1 MEDFI
6 DKQASSGNGQPST
19 FDQYFMKDEYV
30 EMYQTKDE
38 MFEDK
43 TPQWGPFAEALVQS
57 SQFVHFCDDYFV
69 EEEKGEVKNFQMF
82 KAIIR

>member
-43 TPQWGPFAEALVQS
+43 TP
-57 SQFVHFCDDYFV
+57 
-69 EEEKGEVKNFQMF
+69 
-82 KAIIR
+82 